1 MADLQELLSSISDE
15 DMAKL
20 KNVAESLMGNTV
32 PKEQPKKTA
41 PSLPFDE
48 KMISKLMSVMG
59 QMNKED
65 SRTRLIL
72 DLKPLLNEDRR
83 KKADDAIKFLQ
94 LMHGIRMMTTKKVR
108 LLLIFILQ
116 QDMLNISTNEQ
127 KTTLMFKKQFVKHM
141 I

>member
-1 MADLQELLSSISDE
+1 ME
-15 DMAKL
+15 KL
-20 KNVAESLMGNTV
+20 KNVAESLMGNTA

-41 PSLPFDE
+41 LSLPFDE

-65 SRTRLIL
+65 SRTKLIL

-94 LMHGIRMMTTKKVR
+94 LMDTLP
-108 LLLIFILQ
+108 LLKGMFG
-116 QDMLNISTNEQ
+116 NE
-127 KTTLMFKKQFVKHM
+127 
-141 I
+141 

>member
-72 DLKPLLNEDRR
+72 DLKPLLNEERR

-94 LMHGIRMMTTKKVR
+94 LMDTLP
-108 LLLIFILQ
+108 LLKGMFG
-116 QDMLNISTNEQ
+116 NE
-127 KTTLMFKKQFVKHM
+127 
-141 I
+141 

>member
-20 KNVAESLMGNTV
+20 KNVAESLMGNA

-48 KMISKLMSVMG
+48 NMISKLMSVMG

-94 LMHGIRMMTTKKVR
+94 LMDTLP
-108 LLLIFILQ
+108 LLKGMFG
-116 QDMLNISTNEQ
+116 NE
-127 KTTLMFKKQFVKHM
+127 
-141 I
+141 

>member
-20 KNVAESLMGNTV
+20 KNVAESLMGGGAT
-32 PKEQPKKTA
+32 PKQPEKKSAST
-41 PSLPFDE
+41 LPFDE
-48 KMISKLMSVMG
+48 NMMGKLMSVMG

-94 LMHGIRMMTTKKVR
+94 LMDTLP
-108 LLLIFILQ
+108 LLKGMFG
-116 QDMLNISTNEQ
+116 NE
-127 KTTLMFKKQFVKHM
+127 
-141 I
+141 

>member
-20 KNVAESLMGNTV
+20 KNVAESLMGGGNT
-32 PKEQPKKTA
+32 PKQPEKKTA
-41 PSLPFDE
+41 PMLPFDE
-48 KMISKLMSVMG
+48 NMMSKLMSVMG

-83 KKADDAIKFLQ
+83 KKADEAIKFLQ
-94 LMHGIRMMTTKKVR
+94 LMDTLP
-108 LLLIFILQ
+108 LLKGMFG
-116 QDMLNISTNEQ
+116 NE
-127 KTTLMFKKQFVKHM
+127 
-141 I
+141 